1 MNIINCNIKSLLH
14 Q

>member
-1 MNIINCNIKSLLH
+1 MNIINCNSKSLLH